1 MRPWPVAWYGL
12 LQGVLWP
19 SCSDCPPS
27 CGPGSNWSVIHR
39 PRHWPERRWAS
50 SFSCRHGTSC
60 WEADP
65 LKVAI
70 FSETFLPKWD
80 GIAHTVCRLLEHLEK
95 RGHESIMFAPEGA
108 PAKYASTEIIGYP
121 SFTCPGYPDLKL
133 TSLGVHLGKEVAQF
147 DPDVIHAVSPF
158 FLGLAGLL
166 RGRSLGIPLVASYHT
181 DVPGYMEKY
190 GVPILREPFWLYFR
204 MVHGLADLN
213 LCPSRFTQAE
223 LEAHGIQNVEI
234 WSRGVDAALYH
245 PSKRSEAWR
254 REMPAGNGPV
264 LLYVGR
270 LAPEK
275 RIDLIRPVLDA
286 VPGSRLAIVGDG
298 PIRDELERLF
308 EGTPTRFLGYLK
320 GEDLAT
326 AYASS
331 DIFVFPSENETFGNV
346 VMEAMASG
354 VPVIAARR
362 GGPVEHVV
370 DGRNGFLHTPGSVGE
385 LSGLVRLVA
394 TNTKL
399 ASDLARGAREYASTR
414 TWEAVMDGLLE
425 KYETL
430 IETTRRRRELRPP
443 APPRIRAFWW
453 NDEAREDGEPQGSEY
468 TSSTSRR

>member
-1 MRPWPVAWYGL
+1 LR
-12 LQGVLWP
+12 
-19 SCSDCPPS
+19 
-27 CGPGSNWSVIHR
+27 
-39 PRHWPERRWAS
+39 
-50 SFSCRHGTSC
+50 
-60 WEADP
+60 
-65 LKVAI
+65 VAI

-95 RGHESIMFAPEGA
+95 RGHESIMFAPQGA
-108 PAKYASTEIIGYP
+108 PARYASTPIIGYP
-121 SFTCPGYPDLKL
+121 AFACPGYPDLKL
-133 TSLGVHLGKEVAQF
+133 TALGVHLGKEVAEF
-147 DPDVIHAVSPF
+147 NPDVIHAVSPF

-166 RGRSLGIPLVASYHT
+166 RGRNLGIPLVASYHT

-234 WSRGVDAALYH
+234 WGRGVDAELYH
-245 PSKRSEAWR
+245 PSKRSEEWR
-254 REMPAGNGPV
+254 RRMPPGDGPI

-298 PIRDELERLF
+298 PIRAELERLF
-308 EGTPTRFLGYLK
+308 EGTPTRFLGYLT

-331 DIFVFPSENETFGNV
+331 DIFTFPSENETFGNV
-346 VMEAMASG
+346 VTEAMASG
-354 VPVIAARR
+354 LPVVAARR
-362 GGPVEHVV
+362 GGPVEHVK
-370 DGRNGFLHTPGSVGE
+370 DGENGFLHTPGSVGE
-385 LSGLVRLVA
+385 LCGLVRLVA
-394 TNTKL
+394 TNREL
-399 ASDLARGAREYASTR
+399 AEDLAAGARAYAISL
-414 TWEAVMDGLLE
+414 TWDAVMDGLLA

-430 IETTRRRRELRPP
+430 IETCRRRDLRPQP
-443 APPRIRAFWW
+443 GPRIRPFWW
-453 NDEAREDGEPQGSEY
+453 VDSAREGGENQNTDFTPHTDG
-468 TSSTSRR
+468 R

>member
-1 MRPWPVAWYGL
+1 MR
-12 LQGVLWP
+12 
-19 SCSDCPPS
+19 
-27 CGPGSNWSVIHR
+27 I
-39 PRHWPERRWAS
+39 
-50 SFSCRHGTSC
+50 
-60 WEADP
+60 
-65 LKVAI
+65 AI

-108 PAKYASTEIIGYP
+108 PSIYASTPIIGYP

-133 TSLGVHLGKEVAQF
+133 TSLGVHLGKEVAEF

-166 RGRSLGIPLVASYHT
+166 RGRALSIPLIASYHT
-181 DVPGYMEKY
+181 DLPGYMEKY
-190 GVPILREPFWLYFR
+190 GVPLLREPFWLYTR
-204 MVHGLADLN
+204 MVHSLADLN

-234 WSRGVDAALYH
+234 WGRGVDADLFH
-245 PSKRSEAWR
+245 PSKRSEEWR
-254 REMPAGNGPV
+254 SEMPGGDGPV

-270 LAPEK
+270 LASEK

-298 PIRDELERLF
+298 PIREELERLF
-308 EGTPTRFLGYLK
+308 KGTPTRFLGYLK
-320 GEDLAT
+320 GEDLAR

-331 DIFVFPSENETFGNV
+331 DIFTFPSENETFGNV

-354 VPVIAARR
+354 TPVVAARR

-370 DGRNGFLHTPGSVGE
+370 DGESGFLHTPGSVGE
-385 LSGLVRLVA
+385 LSGLVKLVA
-394 TNTKL
+394 TNREL
-399 ASDLARGAREYASTR
+399 AEDLGRGARAYAAR
-414 TWEAVMDGLLE
+414 ITWDAVMDGLLV

-430 IETTRRRRELRPP
+430 VETFHRRRDLRPP
-443 APPRIRAFWW
+443 TAPRIRPFWW
-453 NDEAREDGEPQGSEY
+453 NEATRESGDKPGTGFK
-468 TSSTSRR
+468 TS